1 MGRTV
6 KNLFLEIGELQQR
19 HRVWEEIK
27 IFLER
32 HSKSTV
38 DGSPVNEIK
47 MHDGRY
53 VDPEVVLNMLLDVD
67 ETMGTI
73 EVRVGEL
80 EVTEVGSARKK
91 DDRKAAGNSRG
102 GDAQRRKG
110 GSRARKTSGKAGG
123 KG

>member
-1 MGRTV
+1 MARTV
-6 KNLFLEIGELQQR
+6 KNLFLEIDELQQR

-27 IFLER
+27 SFLER

-38 DGSPVNEIK
+38 DGSAVNEIK
-47 MHDGRY
+47 MHDGRH

-73 EVRVGEL
+73 EARIGEL
-80 EVTEVGSARKK
+80 EVTEVGGGKSVS
-91 DDRKAAGNSRG
+91 RKAAGNSRG
-102 GDAQRRKG
+102 GDAKPRKG
-110 GSRARKTSGKAGG
+110 SRRTGKADGKARG